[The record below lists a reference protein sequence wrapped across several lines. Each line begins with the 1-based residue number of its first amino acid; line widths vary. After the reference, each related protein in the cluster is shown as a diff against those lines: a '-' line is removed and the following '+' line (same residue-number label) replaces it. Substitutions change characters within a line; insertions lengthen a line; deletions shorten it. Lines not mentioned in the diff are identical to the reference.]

1 MEKTLGLLGDLCCE
15 AEQTWRRMRSVHR
28 CMNQCQDIS
37 LQKRLFVE
45 ARQHAKRCKEIRVLI
60 KTFPGINGPK
70 SIQVLFLDELLN
82 RILTEEF
89 ILQQR

>member
-28 CMNQCQDIS
+28 CLNQCQDVS

-45 ARQHAKRCKEIRVLI
+45 ARQHANRCKEIRVLI
-60 KTFPGINGPK
+60 QTFQGLNGPK
-70 SIQVLFLDELLN
+70 TIQVLFLDELLN

-89 ILQQR
+89 ILQQH

>member
-28 CMNQCQDIS
+28 CLNQCQDVN

-60 KTFPGINGPK
+60 QTFQGLNGPK
-70 SIQVLFLDELLN
+70 TIQVLFLDELLN

-89 ILQQR
+89 ILQQH

>member
-28 CMNQCQDIS
+28 CLNQCQDIG

-45 ARQHAKRCKEIRVLI
+45 ARHHAKRCKEIRELI
-60 KTFPGINGPK
+60 QTFSSLNNPD
-70 SIQVLFLDELLN
+70 SIQVLFLDELLS

-89 ILQQR
+89 ILQQH